1 MKTFL
6 SLLAAASLSQVAP
19 PEFTISNR
27 VTSSTS
33 PSTFRSQ
40 ILNGKTLTGVVVT
53 DWGCAPEDPYA
64 AALQLKA
71 RGVNAVD
78 FQHLEHVMRSESG
91 RVRVLSFANVLR
103 LEGVRF
109 SIGVNDKLGEFYPT
123 GIPGLMRD
131 VYAKVPAAV
140 SLWKANLELLR
151 PLWTHPACWK
161 LTLNNEGAQYTT
173 PALAGELFDAV
184 TPAIRKENPNILLTD
199 CADAWSLPNPRSWD
213 PTIAK
218 YDVHEC
224 NFYGPQEDFNHPT
237 GGPNWIAE
245 PWAFRTMLWARDA
258 VRDRKKMPFIVGEFG
273 SYRINKDQAR
283 NEMFLLVQA
292 QIEGW
297 STFQFAYA
305 TNEAGWRG
313 NSTDRYT
320 MTSDPVRM
328 NTLLFGSYLKK
339 NALGLKVD
347 YWNYATP
354 SSRFE
359 ASGDRVSI
367 NQDFA
372 RVSSNLW
379 NLNPSVPAWARLTRT
394 Y

>member
-1 MKTFL
+1 
-6 SLLAAASLSQVAP
+6 
-19 PEFTISNR
+19 
-27 VTSSTS
+27 
-33 PSTFRSQ
+33 
-40 ILNGKTLTGVVVT
+40 
-53 DWGCAPEDPYA
+53 
-64 AALQLKA
+64 
-71 RGVNAVD
+71 
-78 FQHLEHVMRSESG
+78 
-91 RVRVLSFANVLR
+91 
-103 LEGVRF
+103 
-109 SIGVNDKLGEFYPT
+109 
-123 GIPGLMRD
+123 
-131 VYAKVPAAV
+131 
-140 SLWKANLELLR
+140 
-151 PLWTHPACWK
+151 
-161 LTLNNEGAQYTT
+161 
-173 PALAGELFDAV
+173 
-184 TPAIRKENPNILLTD
+184 
-199 CADAWSLPNPRSWD
+199 
-213 PTIAK
+213 
-218 YDVHEC
+218 
-224 NFYGPQEDFNHPT
+224 
-237 GGPNWIAE
+237 
-245 PWAFRTMLWARDA
+245 MLWARDA

-359 ASGDRVSI
+359 ASGEKVSI
-367 NQDFA
+367 SQDFA